1 MYKLHI
7 LEQDN
12 LITSYNS
19 PIIPKHNERIHVQDS
34 VYKVKRLGYIVYKD
48 RLAEL
53 NIFVEKI

>member
-19 PIIPKHNERIHVQDS
+19 PIIPKHNEYIYVREYK
-34 VYKVKRLGYIVYKD
+34 YKVKRLGYIVYKD

-53 NIFVEKI
+53 NIFVEKL